1 MHRRLRHRETAFRLR
16 SSQIRF
22 RRGRVGEQR
31 GQFLELSALSHDTC
45 VVATTGG
52 FTSEGLA
59 LEARALQLSSLSQA
73 EALEIGAIAQSIG
86 LDRKLPIAIEVRM
99 KEWVVFHASLPGST
113 PDNDSWI
120 VRKARVVNA
129 TGNSTMYERVLS
141 EEQGIDWYEV
151 KGLPEETHAIHG
163 GGLALNV
170 VGLGL
175 TGILIVSGLPQ
186 VEDHLLGVEIITEY
200 LARKGEQQ

>member
-1 MHRRLRHRETAFRLR
+1 M
-16 SSQIRF
+16 
-22 RRGRVGEQR
+22 
-31 GQFLELSALSHDTC
+31 
-45 VVATTGG
+45 VATTGG

>member
-1 MHRRLRHRETAFRLR
+1 M
-16 SSQIRF
+16 
-22 RRGRVGEQR
+22 
-31 GQFLELSALSHDTC
+31 
-45 VVATTGG
+45 ATTGG

-86 LDRKLPIAIEVRM
+86 LVRKLPIAIEVRM

>member
-1 MHRRLRHRETAFRLR
+1 M
-16 SSQIRF
+16 
-22 RRGRVGEQR
+22 
-31 GQFLELSALSHDTC
+31 
-45 VVATTGG
+45 ATTGG

-113 PDNDSWI
+113 PENDSWI
-120 VRKARVVNA
+120 ARKARVVNA

>member
-1 MHRRLRHRETAFRLR
+1 M
-16 SSQIRF
+16 
-22 RRGRVGEQR
+22 
-31 GQFLELSALSHDTC
+31 SHDTC

-120 VRKARVVNA
+120 VRKARVVSA